1 MNQFIREAIGS
12 HDVGVLLGAWRS
24 TLPEES
30 SRCRHPLLRGL
41 SVEELRAVCRLT
53 EEAMLA
59 GLPAAE
65 AAPSDALAA
74 INEEA
79 QEVYWH
85 RRYGAE
91 SLKTL
96 YLDTET
102 TGLYPSFPDNDRIV
116 ELAIVN
122 GAGEVLVDTLVNP
135 ERLIPTEA
143 TGIHGISDVMVESA
157 PTLAELWPDVRELV
171 EGRHIVIYNAQF
183 DRGFF
188 PNGLR
193 NAARISCAMLR
204 FAEVFGER
212 RGRRGYKWQRL
223 FVAAA
228 HVGHEW
234 TGEAH
239 RALAD
244 TLACRS
250 VWQWLEVR
258 DRT

>member
-1 MNQFIREAIGS
+1 MLTG
-12 HDVGVLLGAWRS
+12 
-24 TLPEES
+24 LPEANLDES
-30 SRCRHPLLRGL
+30 
-41 SVEELRAVCRLT
+41 
-53 EEAMLA
+53 
-59 GLPAAE
+59 AAI
-65 AAPSDALAA
+65 AA

-79 QEVYWH
+79 QEVYWQ

-91 SLKTL
+91 SPETL

-102 TGLYPSFPDNDRIV
+102 TGLNPSFPNYDRIV

-122 GAGEVLVDTLVNP
+122 GAGEVLMNTLVNP
-135 ERLIPTEA
+135 EQPIPA
-143 TGIHGISDVMVESA
+143 RAADIHGINDAMVESA
-157 PTLAELWPDVRELV
+157 PTLADLWLDVRERV

-204 FAEVFGER
+204 FSEVFGER
-212 RGRRGYKWQRL
+212 KGRHGYRWQRL
-223 FVAAA
+223 ALAAA

-250 VWQWLEVR
+250 VWQWLEQR
-258 DRT
+258 GST